1 MRSFLFGS
9 LEWISSGNL
18 AESSYSFCFTMNY
31 PKIHRSRST
40 RVAALTALKINST
53 LKVSTFLSPLWIDG
67 REKLRMLE
75 PWVMDLDW
83 LDLLPGK
90 SALMLARGRRSPQGW
105 STPWRRLIKIPAS
118 PAMTFVPQYQDLMK
132 FPEGLWMTSFSRTWA
147 FLLVLLWRS
156 LSWLHIKLLGDW
168 RPWWHVVIVSIQ
180 LFSSHSL
187 PILIDLLLRLHVE
200 LRDWSRCWVLGNYF
214 FKNVRNIDSEN
225 QALKQGWK
233 YGKKYEKWLN
243 SSGDKKSFYSMFQRN
258 LHF

>member
-1 MRSFLFGS
+1 MRSFLSGS
-9 LEWISSGNL
+9 LERISSGNL

-31 PKIHRSRST
+31 RKFTEADQPGLLLSLPSKPTQERKS
-40 RVAALTALKINST
+40 

-75 PWVMDLDW
+75 PWVMDSDW

-105 STPWRRLIKIPAS
+105 STPWRRRLIKIPAS

-156 LSWLHIKLLGDW
+156 LSWLLLK
-168 RPWWHVVIVSIQ
+168 
-180 LFSSHSL
+180 
-187 PILIDLLLRLHVE
+187 LLRLILYTHIYFRPWAMKKKWHFSFLYNFTNIQSIWTCDTTIRRRISRAFHWWYWICHLINYWQRYLHSKSNYQIPSPPLYNYSYE
-200 LRDWSRCWVLGNYF
+200 IWS
-214 FKNVRNIDSEN
+214 
-225 QALKQGWK
+225 KQ
-233 YGKKYEKWLN
+233 E
-243 SSGDKKSFYSMFQRN
+243 F
-258 LHF
+258 

>member
-1 MRSFLFGS
+1 MCSHLS
-9 LEWISSGNL
+9 IYY
-18 AESSYSFCFTMNY
+18 AESTN
-31 PKIHRSRST
+31 KIIIYLFVHSPPS
-40 RVAALTALKINST
+40 LKAIIGFNEVRWS
-53 LKVSTFLSPLWIDG
+53 K
-67 REKLRMLE
+67 EQMKKLISGGLCISCSE
-75 PWVMDLDW
+75 
-83 LDLLPGK
+83 
-90 SALMLARGRRSPQGW
+90 S
-105 STPWRRLIKIPAS
+105 
-118 PAMTFVPQYQDLMK
+118 
-132 FPEGLWMTSFSRTWA
+132 PEGLWMTSFFRTWA